1 MRWKVLIFSIFLG
14 CSSDLSDDSIPYVA
28 FQDIVINL
36 NLPEYNTLKTT
47 GHQYINSGG
56 VKGIIL
62 HQVNSSL
69 YYAFERNCSYQPNN
83 VCSTVEIHSSNLYLM
98 DPCCGSMFGF
108 DGNPTGGVAW
118 RPLRRYETILN
129 GSTLTI
135 TDSVIQ

>member
-1 MRWKVLIFSIFLG
+1 MRWRVLILFIFSG
-14 CSSDLSDDSIPYVA
+14 CSSDLSDDSIPYVS

-56 VKGIIL
+56 VKGIIV

-83 VCSTVEIHSSNLYLM
+83 VCSTVEIHSSNLYM
-98 DPCCGSMFGF
+98 HDPCCGSTFSFNGEV
-108 DGNPTGGVAW
+108 TGGVAW

-135 TDSVIQ
+135 TDSVIE

>member
-1 MRWKVLIFSIFLG
+1 MRWRVLILFTFLG

-36 NLPEYNTLKTT
+36 NLPEYNKLKIT

-56 VKGIIL
+56 VKGIIV

-129 GSTLTI
+129 GSELTI
-135 TDSVIQ
+135 TDAVLQ